1 MKELDISG
9 YTYPAQDKDFHF
21 DVRTMKAAILM
32 VAPEEGFVGE
42 RLTWLAVGYGQEN
55 LKLAY
60 LHALMSD
67 PELTAIP
74 IPAWQ
79 SYEPNDAEADFFITT
94 KKDAEKNYARFVEWV
109 KSTMKEEG

>member
-9 YTYPAQDKDFHF
+9 YTYPAQDKDFNF
-21 DVRTMKAAILM
+21 DVGVMKAAILM
-32 VAPEEGFVGE
+32 VVPEEGFVGE
-42 RLTWLAVGYGQEN
+42 RLTWLTVGYGQEN

-94 KKDAEKNYARFVEWV
+94 KKDAEKHYARFVEWV
-109 KSTMKEEG
+109 KSTMKEEE